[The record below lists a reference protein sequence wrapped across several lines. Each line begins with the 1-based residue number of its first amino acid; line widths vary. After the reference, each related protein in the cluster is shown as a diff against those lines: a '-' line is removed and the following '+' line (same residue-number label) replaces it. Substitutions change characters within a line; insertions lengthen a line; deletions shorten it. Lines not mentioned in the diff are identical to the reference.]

1 MRSKLRAL
9 GFHVLNHPE
18 HAGLR
23 DALIDLDG
31 QRVVFSEAAIAGA
44 KAVWPEKDTPAKAM
58 AWLSQLCRRGDV
70 FKLEEMVEAGERSRR
85 SERIASRASSN
96 ADREAVDGLARE
108 LMLPSVIE
116 PIARRLKS
124 ELDPAVVTT
133 LHAHPGWEG
142 EMQKFRIIDLQG
154 DELDAISA
162 ALATLK
168 AARAQYA

>member
-1 MRSKLRAL
+1 
-9 GFHVLNHPE
+9 
-18 HAGLR
+18 
-23 DALIDLDG
+23 
-31 QRVVFSEAAIAGA
+31 
-44 KAVWPEKDTPAKAM
+44 M

-70 FKLEEMVEAGERSRR
+70 FKLEEIVEAGQRSRS
-85 SERIASRASSN
+85 SERAQSKANYLARLASSN
-96 ADREAVDGLARE
+96 ADREEVDSQARE

-133 LHAHPGWEG
+133 LQAHPGWEG
-142 EMQKFRIIDLQG
+142 AMQKFRIIDLHG

-168 AARAQYA
+168 AARSQ